1 MVCYLKI
8 WISML
13 LVAVLAA
20 CGGGGN
26 PGGTSS
32 GGGSSSGGTIVASA
46 ITVTIVDAN
55 DVVIPSNSISSTTAY
70 VKAVVR
76 PATGVAYATKRITL
90 STDSAVATLAQT
102 SVLTDVTG
110 TAKVRISPVSLTSA
124 AAATVTVLANI
135 QNMTA
140 IETVVG
146 TVDYQTSAA
155 NVSLRQF
162 AVSSGTITALQ
173 STPVSVKVFINGT
186 AAPSGQVSVSFSTL
200 CGSFSP
206 ATAVSSSDGTVSSV
220 YQSVAGCS
228 GAVTLNAQA
237 SGAAAVT
244 TSVNVTPAQAANL
257 LFDSTSQVTIFT
269 SRATSGVKQ
278 ATLKFKVVDANGA
291 ALASQAVDLSLST
304 TAVDAGVTFAGG
316 TTSVQRVSTD
326 NSGLAAVTVS
336 AGALPTP
343 VVVTASLVSNPSV
356 VASSLTLAV
365 TSGVPTQLA
374 ASLAAE
380 PLSLEAA
387 NTDGV
392 TSNITFRIADRQG
405 NPVPP
410 STAVT
415 LVTSHGLIQGS
426 CVLNSL
432 SACSVTYVS
441 QGARPSNGRVVVLA
455 YLDGEESFVDAN
467 GNNVYDNN
475 EVFADTGTVFRDDD
489 EDGVHVST
497 EQLYPGGQVG
507 GIACTHT
514 IPNTP
519 APLSVANTCNNKW
532 DDSIRVRKQLTLVMA
547 TSQAMVNLIA
557 STSTK
562 LNFTVSDLNG
572 NSMADGTTVSAAP
585 VATTCNIISPPGL
598 QPTTIKNSTYKS
610 VHSLPLSGCSGT
622 KIMVTV
628 TSLNGTSTLAEILVP

>member
-1 MVCYLKI
+1 MMRYLKV
-8 WISML
+8 WALVL
-13 LVAVLAA
+13 LALVMAA

-26 PGGTSS
+26 PGGTST
-32 GGGSSSGGTIVASA
+32 GGGSGSGGATVASTV
-46 ITVTIVDAN
+46 TVTIVDAN
-55 DVVIPSNSISSTTAY
+55 DVVIPSNSISSTAAY
-70 VKAVVR
+70 VKAVVK

-90 STDSAVATLAQT
+90 STDAAVATLAQT
-102 SVLTDVTG
+102 SVLTDGTG

-124 AAATVTVLANI
+124 AAATVTVLASVENTTG
-135 QNMTA
+135 M
-140 IETVVG
+140 ETVTG

-155 NVSLRQF
+155 NVSLGQF
-162 AVSSGTITALQ
+162 TATTGTITALQ
-173 STPVSVKVFINGT
+173 STPVSVKALINGT
-186 AAPSGQVSVSFSTL
+186 AATSGQVSVSFSTL

-206 ATAVSSSDGTVSSV
+206 AIAVSSSDGTVSSV

-237 SGAAAVT
+237 LGAATVT

-257 LFDSTSQVTIFT
+257 LFDSTSQATIFT
-269 SRATSGVKQ
+269 SKATSGVKQ

-291 ALASQAVDLSLST
+291 PLASQAVNLSLST
-304 TAVDAGVTFAGG
+304 TAVNAGVTFAGG
-316 TTSVQRVSTD
+316 TTNVQTVSTD
-326 NSGLAAVTVS
+326 ALGLAAVTVS

-343 VVVTASLVSNPSV
+343 VVVTASLVSVPSL

-374 ASLAAE
+374 ASLAGE
-380 PLSLEAA
+380 PLSLEAF

-392 TSNITFRIADRQG
+392 TSKISFRIADRQG

-415 LVTSHGLIQGS
+415 LVASHGLIQGS
-426 CVLNSL
+426 CVLNSV

-441 QGARPSNGRVVVLA
+441 QGARPTSGRVAVLA

-467 GNNVYDNN
+467 GNNVYDAN
-475 EVFADTGTVFRDDD
+475 EEFSDTGTVFRDDNEND
-489 EDGVHVST
+489 TRETS

-507 GIACTHT
+507 GVTCTRK

-519 APLSVANTCNNKW
+519 EPLSVGDTCNNQW

-547 TSQAMVNLIA
+547 TSKARVTLVA
-557 STSTK
+557 STSTN

-572 NSMADGTTVSAAP
+572 NSMADGTTVAVAP
-585 VATTCNIISPPGL
+585 LSPACSIVSPPGV
-598 QPTTIKNSTYKS
+598 QPTTIKNSTNASLHS
-610 VHSLPLSGCSGT
+610 VPLAGCAGT
-622 KIMVTV
+622 KVTVTV
-628 TSLNGTSTLAEILVP
+628 TSPNGTPTSTQLLVP